1 MVSRKYDQACV
12 ANQAMENTAPHSIVF
27 MPRIMAILGPWTL
40 RIVEGITGRRG
51 DMRQREWSQ
60 LEDRRSGR

>member
-1 MVSRKYDQACV
+1 
-12 ANQAMENTAPHSIVF
+12 VF

-60 LEDRRSGR
+60 LEDR